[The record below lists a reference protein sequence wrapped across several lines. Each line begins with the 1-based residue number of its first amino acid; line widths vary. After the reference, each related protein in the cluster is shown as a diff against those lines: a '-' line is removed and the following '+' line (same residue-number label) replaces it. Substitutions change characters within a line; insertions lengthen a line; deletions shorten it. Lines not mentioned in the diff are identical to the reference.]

1 MNISKYEWVALG
13 AVMLFFVLTVIA
25 MQFSSNFSNFAA
37 LSPTGDRQQ
46 AAVGTAVGNGDEAAG
61 FDEALQD
68 SVSRTG
74 VTELIIDE
82 VERGSGAPV
91 GNGDTVTV
99 HYEGSLPN
107 GERFDSSRD
116 RGEPFT
122 FTVGQGRVIEGWEEG
137 ILGMREGGTRI
148 LVIPPDLGYGPQ
160 RVGAIPPN
168 ATLVFTIELLEVN

>member
-13 AVMLFFVLTVIA
+13 AVLLFFVLTVIA
-25 MQFSSNFSNFAA
+25 MQFSANLSNFAA
-37 LSPTGDRQQ
+37 LSPSANPQQ
-46 AAVGTAVGNGDEAAG
+46 AAVGAALGNGDEMAA
-61 FDEALQD
+61 FSEALH
-68 SVSRTG
+68 SSGGHGG
-74 VTELIIDE
+74 VRDLIVNE